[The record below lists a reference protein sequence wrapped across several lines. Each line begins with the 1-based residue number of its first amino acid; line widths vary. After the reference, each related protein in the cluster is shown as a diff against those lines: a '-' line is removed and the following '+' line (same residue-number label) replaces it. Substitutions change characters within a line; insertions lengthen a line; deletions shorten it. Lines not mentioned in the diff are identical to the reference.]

1 MQNQVYVKLK
11 KYFVKSV
18 FCYYGLTLA
27 VNKILFKNTDAFK
40 KIHFL
45 MANFFQNNIFEKILK
60 ILQACI
66 KTQDITLRLNILFI

>member
-1 MQNQVYVKLK
+1 
-11 KYFVKSV
+11 
-18 FCYYGLTLA
+18 
-27 VNKILFKNTDAFK
+27 
-40 KIHFL
+40 